1 MMSALRS
8 RSLVFGA
15 VAALTIS
22 VAGCTRPETGDATT
36 DKGEVTI
43 ACGAAEQW
51 CDAMTKTFS
60 KSTGLKAKF
69 VRMSNGEI
77 LAKLQASKG
86 DQEFDVWHGGP
97 ADGFEAARDAGLLE
111 KYVSPNAATIPA
123 QFKDEDGF
131 WTGVY
136 VGALGFCSNSKVLA
150 EKGLT
155 PPRSWADLLNPAL
168 KDNIAIAHPSTS
180 GTAYTALWTQVVLRG
195 GEEAALAYM
204 KQLHP
209 NIQQYTKTGAAP
221 GQMAGRGEV
230 AVGVIFSHDCV
241 ALQQQ
246 GIRDLQVTFPSE
258 GTGYEIGGVALIKGA
273 RNPVTARKYID
284 WALTAES
291 QQVGPGVA
299 AFQRPTLPTALVS
312 PLAFDI
318 ESVKLVDYNIS
329 ASGEAR
335 TALTKRFDA
344 EVAVAPKG

>member
-1 MMSALRS
+1 MMSALRP
-8 RSLVFGA
+8 RNLGFA
-15 VAALTIS
+15 ALAALTMIA
-22 VAGCTRPETGDATT
+22 AGCTRPATSDDTT
-36 DKGEVTI
+36 DRGEVTI
-43 ACGAAEQW
+43 ACGASEQW
-51 CDAMTKTFS
+51 CDAMTKTFA

-86 DQEFDVWHGGP
+86 GQEFDVWHGGP
-97 ADGFEAARDAGLLE
+97 ADGFEAAKDAGLLE
-111 KYVSPNAATIPA
+111 KYLSPNATTIPA
-123 QFKDEDGF
+123 GFKNEDGF

-136 VGALGFCSNSKVLA
+136 VGALGLCSNTKVLE

-168 KDNIAIAHPSTS
+168 RDNIAIAHPSTS

-195 GEEAALAYM
+195 GEDAALAYM

-209 NIQQYTKTGAAP
+209 NIQQYTQTGAAP
-221 GQMAGRGEV
+221 GQMVGRGEV

-246 GIRDLQVTFPSE
+246 GIKDLKVTFPSE
-258 GTGYEIGGVALIKGA
+258 GTGYETGGVALIKGA
-273 RNPVTARKYID
+273 RNPTTARRYID

-291 QQVGPGVA
+291 QQVGPTVA

-312 PLAFDI
+312 PLAFDL
-318 ESVKLVDYNIS
+318 ESVKLVDYNIPK
-329 ASGEAR
+329 SGEAR
-335 TALTKRFDA
+335 TELTKRFDA